1 MKETTAKTNILEE
14 ENAELDES
22 LVMVLKTTLKLRKSV
37 SYLKIENRKVNE
49 KSNSQSYVQSFKDHF
64 FKN

>member
-1 MKETTAKTNILEE
+1 MKETTAKTNILQ
-14 ENAELDES
+14 ENAELDER

-64 FKN
+64 F

>member
-1 MKETTAKTNILEE
+1 MKKKIEKNNLLQSQMKEATAESNIFEE

-37 SYLKIENRKVNE
+37 SYLKYREQ
-49 KSNSQSYVQSFKDHF
+49 KSE
-64 FKN
+64 

>member
-1 MKETTAKTNILEE
+1 MKETTARTNILE

>member
-1 MKETTAKTNILEE
+1 MNETTAKTNIFKE

-22 LVMVLKTTLKLRKSV
+22 LVMVLKITYKLRKSV
-37 SYLKIENRKVNE
+37 SYLKLENRKVNE

-64 FKN
+64 FF

>member
-1 MKETTAKTNILEE
+1 MKEATAESNIFEE

-37 SYLKIENRKVNE
+37 SYLKYREQ
-49 KSNSQSYVQSFKDHF
+49 KSE
-64 FKN
+64 

>member
-1 MKETTAKTNILEE
+1 MKETTARTNILE

-49 KSNSQSYVQSFKDHF
+49 KSNSQSYVQSFKDHLF
-64 FKN
+64 